1 MKRKVFFFITVLWL
15 ITSVLVIQ
23 STYAKYLTT
32 LSSEGS
38 FDLASWEIVLNNQ
51 DIINNSNFTSTLS
64 LTIPGTTY
72 YSTGALVPTAVGYF
86 QLDIDAT
93 NILLDVSYT
102 VTCQFPNTNDIT
114 DLQIIGYSLGP
125 NFTTT
130 TNLTSPSS
138 SITRT
143 VSGRNSESI
152 RIYIKW
158 IDDNQVTFSNYSQV
172 LDDDDDTDIAV
183 NSGKG
188 VIQVNVSFEQLH

>member
-23 STYAKYLTT
+23 STYAKYLTS

-38 FDLASWEIVLNNQ
+38 INVASWDIALNNQ

-64 LTIPGTTY
+64 LTVPGTTY
-72 YSTGALVPTAVGYF
+72 YATGALVPTAIGYF
-86 QLDIDAT
+86 DLNIDAT
-93 NILLDVSYT
+93 NVILDVRYT
-102 VTCQFPNTNDIT
+102 VTCQFPATNDVT

-125 NFTTT
+125 SYSTT
-130 TNLTSPSS
+130 TNLSTPSAA
-138 SITRT
+138 ITRT
-143 VSGRNSESI
+143 VIGGNSEDI
-152 RIYIKW
+152 RIYVKW

-172 LDDDDDTDIAV
+172 LDDDDDTDIAIDGG
-183 NSGKG
+183 SG